1 MYGYNAEPPIAIPI
15 YTVLPYCVISLI
27 HCNSL
32 VQMWLCVK
40 YRACVLF
47 ALSLR
52 EDSDQS
58 RQNGSVMDIVNCH
71 VVAKDRGLT
80 PELKII

>member
-1 MYGYNAEPPIAIPI
+1 
-15 YTVLPYCVISLI
+15 
-27 HCNSL
+27 
-32 VQMWLCVK
+32 MWLCVK

-80 PELKII
+80 PELKQIET